1 MNIIAILQARMRS
14 SRLPGKVLMD
24 ICGKTMIERVV
35 ERVKK
40 TETINKIVVA
50 TTKKPDDDEIVNEC
64 KKIVNTIYRGSEEDV
79 LDRYYYAA
87 KKFGAH
93 AIVRITCDCPLI
105 EPIIIDKVVRAFL
118 KESPDY
124 ASNTLERTYPRG
136 LDVEIMTK
144 DALKKAWEEA
154 GKPYERTHV
163 TPYIYQ
169 HSKVYNLLSVKN
181 AEDLSAGR
189 WTVDTQEDLIFIRKI
204 YSQFKSQVDFSWR
217 DVISFLVKNPKLR
230 EINEEIQQKH
240 LEEC

>member
-24 ICGKTMIERVV
+24 ICGKTMVARVI

-40 TETINKIVVA
+40 AEAINKIVIA

-64 KKIVNTIYRGSEEDV
+64 KKTVDAIYRGSEEDV
-79 LDRYYYAA
+79 LDRYYCTA
-87 KKFGAH
+87 KKYGAH

-105 EPIIIDKVVRAFL
+105 EPTIIDRVVRAFL

-144 DALKKAWEEA
+144 DVLKKAWEEA
-154 GKPYERTHV
+154 EKPYERTHV

-169 HSKVYNLLSVKN
+169 HSKAYNLLSVKN
-181 AEDLSAGR
+181 AEDLSVGR
-189 WTVDTQEDLIFIRKI
+189 WTVDTQEDLLFIREI
-204 YSQFKSQVDFSWR
+204 YSQFKNQEDFSWR
-217 DVISFLVKNPKLR
+217 DVISLLVKNPQLR
-230 EINEEIQQKH
+230 EINGEIQQKH